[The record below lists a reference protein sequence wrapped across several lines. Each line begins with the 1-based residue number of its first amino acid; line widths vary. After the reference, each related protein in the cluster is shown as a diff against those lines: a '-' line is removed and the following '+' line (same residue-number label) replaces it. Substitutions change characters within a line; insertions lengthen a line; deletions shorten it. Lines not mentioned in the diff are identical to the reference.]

1 LMTRGIH
8 KTLEIDDLNG
18 ISRRYPG
25 TAFVLSV
32 ALLSLGGLPP
42 LAGFMSKWPIFVAG
56 FQSQHW
62 AGIALVIFAALNS
75 VLSLGYYAPLVN
87 RIYRHQ
93 PGELAMQGNRLPGGM
108 VIPLMVACVIILVL
122 GFWPSLLNC
131 LFDPAAA
138 SLMAM
143 FGK

>member
-1 LMTRGIH
+1 
-8 KTLEIDDLNG
+8 
-18 ISRRYPG
+18 
-25 TAFVLSV
+25 
-32 ALLSLGGLPP
+32 
-42 LAGFMSKWPIFVAG
+42 VAG

-87 RIYRHQ
+87 RMYRHR
-93 PGELAMQGNRLPGGM
+93 PGDLAMQGNRLPAGM
-108 VIPLMVACVIILVL
+108 VIPLVVACGMILVL

-138 SLMAM
+138 SLMAI